1 MEDKYRKSG
10 IDIIGDIPWGVH
22 FYHFYQTQK
31 DLIDILVPYFKAG
44 LENNEFCMWVTSEP
58 LDEKEAKKAI
68 RKAVPDFG
76 KYLKRGQI
84 EILPYDSWY
93 LKDGVLALPRALNNW
108 VAKLNWAINSGYDGM
123 RVSGNTAWLEKKDW
137 RSFTDYEEEINRVIG
152 GYRMMALCTYSLD
165 ACNASE
171 IIDVVSNHRFALIRR
186 NSKWVVIES
195 TEQLRVED
203 DLKESME
210 NYKELTE
217 SINDV
222 FFAMNEELRYT
233 YWNRASEKLTGIA
246 AKDAL
251 GKHLRDIFLDLEE
264 SKLTEKDYLKAIKTK
279 QSQNFVSEYRLG
291 DKDFVFDISA
301 YPTKN
306 GISVFVK
313 DITEIKRR
321 EKVLRE
327 SEERFRDLADLL
339 PQTICETDI
348 EGKITFVNRNAFNM
362 FGYSPP
368 DLDAGLTIW
377 QMIAPADL
385 NKARENI
392 QRILMGEDSGGTEYT
407 AQRKDG
413 STFPVLVYTSS
424 FIREDKPTGL
434 KMIVVDITE
443 RKQMEEALEESEEK
457 FRKFFEDS
465 PIGIA
470 ISGHDKRFLNV
481 NSRFCDMLGY
491 TPGEIIGA
499 TFADITH
506 PDYVE
511 KDKGNIEKISRGEM
525 AVYRTDKRYIKKNK
539 EPLWAF
545 TTVSGVYN
553 VENTIK
559 YYLAMVDDITE
570 RKQAE
575 EALKTSLEQ
584 YHDLYEEAPNA
595 YFSVGADGC
604 IKIANHRATE
614 LLGYSMDELIGKP
627 VIDLYAATPAG
638 KAKASDIFRQFTS
651 AREVMGEEL
660 QMLTADGRELWITLS
675 VKPIVDKSGQVVQSR
690 SVVVDITEH
699 VKMRE
704 QLIMQDR
711 LASIGQLV
719 SGIAHELNNPL
730 TGVIGFSDMLLE
742 RDLPKDIKEDL
753 ETINNEAKRTANI
766 VKGLLTFARKQKIEK
781 ESLDIN
787 SIIQGILQLR
797 SYEQRVSNIEV
808 NTRFAHDLPQIFGNG
823 SQLQQVFLNIIINAE
838 QAMLEAHER
847 GRLTITT
854 EQVGNMVRASFTD
867 DGPGIAEENLG
878 HLFEPFFT
886 TKEVGKGTGLGLSI
900 SHGII
905 SAHAGKIYA
914 ESQLGKGAN
923 FVVELPVSQ

>member
-1 MEDKYRKSG
+1 MEGKHRKSG
-10 IDIIGDIPWGVH
+10 LDVIGDIPWGMH
-22 FYHFYQTQK
+22 FCHFYQTQK

-58 LDEKEAKKAI
+58 LDEKEAEKAI

-84 EILPYDSWY
+84 EILPYDSCY
-93 LKDGVLALPRALNNW
+93 LKNGVLALSRALNNW
-108 VAKLNWAINSGYDGM
+108 ATKLNWAINSGYDGM
-123 RVSGNTAWLEKKDW
+123 RVSSNAAWLEKKDW
-137 RSFTDYEEEINRVIG
+137 RGFTEYEEQMNRVIG

-195 TEQLRVED
+195 AEQLRVED
-203 DLKESME
+203 DLKESVE
-210 NYKELTE
+210 NYKELAE

-222 FFAMNEELRYT
+222 FFAMNDELRYT
-233 YWNRASEKLTGIA
+233 YWNRASEKLTGIT

-251 GKHLRDIFLDLEE
+251 GKHLHDIFPDVEE
-264 SKLTEKDYLKAIKTK
+264 TKLAEKDYLKAIKTK

-301 YPTKN
+301 YPTKS

-313 DITEIKRR
+313 DITEIKRG

-413 STFPVLVYTSS
+413 STFPVLVYTNS

-434 KMIVVDITE
+434 KMIVV
-443 RKQMEEALEESEEK
+443 
-457 FRKFFEDS
+457 
-465 PIGIA
+465 
-470 ISGHDKRFLNV
+470 
-481 NSRFCDMLGY
+481 
-491 TPGEIIGA
+491 
-499 TFADITH
+499 
-506 PDYVE
+506 
-511 KDKGNIEKISRGEM
+511 
-525 AVYRTDKRYIKKNK
+525 
-539 EPLWAF
+539 
-545 TTVSGVYN
+545 
-553 VENTIK
+553 
-559 YYLAMVDDITE
+559 DITE

-595 YFSVGADGC
+595 YFSVGTDGC
-604 IKIANHRATE
+604 IKMANHRATE
-614 LLGYSMDELIGKP
+614 LLGYSMGELIGKP

-638 KAKASDIFRQFTS
+638 KAKASNIFQQFINV
-651 AREVMGEEL
+651 REIGAEEL

-675 VKPIVDKSGQVVQSR
+675 VKPVVDENGRVVQSR
-690 SVVVDITEH
+690 SVVVDITER

-742 RDLPKDIKEDL
+742 RDLPEDIKEDL
-753 ETINNEAKRTANI
+753 ETINHEAKRTANV

-781 ESLDIN
+781 ESSDIN

-823 SQLQQVFLNIIINAE
+823 SQLQQVFLNIITNAE

-867 DGPGIAEENLG
+867 DGPGIAKESLG
-878 HLFEPFFT
+878 HLFDPFFT

-900 SHGII
+900 SHGIV
-905 SAHAGKIYA
+905 SAHDGKIFA
-914 ESQLGKGAN
+914 ESQLGKGAT